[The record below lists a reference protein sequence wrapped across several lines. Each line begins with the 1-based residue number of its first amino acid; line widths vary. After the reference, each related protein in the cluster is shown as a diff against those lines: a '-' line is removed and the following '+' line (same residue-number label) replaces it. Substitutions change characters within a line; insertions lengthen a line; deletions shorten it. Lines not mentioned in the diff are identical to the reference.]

1 MCLEAC
7 VLRCAGEAAA
17 ERKGESKVVAS
28 VTFLHQLNEVQDGLL
43 LAGTADGALRV
54 WRNYAH
60 KAEQRLATAWQVGT
74 FLPLLFTSAL
84 VITGFYQTALMPDCS
99 LEVTGQERG
108 HLKLS
113 GTRQGCFLEDGLLN
127 GRASGL

>member
-1 MCLEAC
+1 MNWFRG
-7 VLRCAGEAAA
+7 VCAGEAAA
-17 ERKGESKVVAS
+17 ERKGEAKVVAS

-74 FLPLLFTSAL
+74 LLLLPLTSAL
-84 VITGFYQTALMPDCS
+84 VIAEFQQTARMPDCS
-99 LEVTGQERG
+99 LGVTRQETVPRRPAG
-108 HLKLS
+108 RSCATPPS
-113 GTRQGCFLEDGLLN
+113 GTKQG
-127 GRASGL
+127 